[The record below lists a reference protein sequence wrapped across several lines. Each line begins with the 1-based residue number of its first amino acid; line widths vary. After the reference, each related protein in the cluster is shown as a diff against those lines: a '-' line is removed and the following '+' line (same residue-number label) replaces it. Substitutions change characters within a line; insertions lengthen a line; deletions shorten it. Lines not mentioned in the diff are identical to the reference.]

1 MDLGYSLHNDY
12 YFHSSRT
19 NILYPLSY
27 LIFSMDCKPCAR
39 PCSYS
44 AGKLGHKL
52 KFPAH
57 QIESFEDEKNTVF
70 HEEIQLLLK
79 RSACK
84 NPKILLVRAASSA
97 SSPSLPFTN
106 RSPSVWKI
114 TRVGCS
120 SLPIWTAHPFTHA
133 FLFASAM
140 LFLDFTK
147 RELFL
152 A

>member
-1 MDLGYSLHNDY
+1 MIIIFIHLGLTFYTH
-12 YFHSSRT
+12 
-19 NILYPLSY
+19 Y
-27 LIFSMDCKPCAR
+27 LILSSPWIANLVQDHVAILQESWATNWNFQHTRLS
-39 PCSYS
+39 
-44 AGKLGHKL
+44 HL
-52 KFPAH
+52 KMR
-57 QIESFEDEKNTVF
+57 KNTVF